1 MAIRLYRGKDENRP
15 AGVSATIWAHVR
27 LTEPNILHNKTQITG
42 TLTCHS
48 WCPKEHHFKHSGQ
61 KARRGMRAV
70 QTQLTYTPLYYTAQM
85 DKKPVQVLSTLA
97 ASVDVVRRNSKRML
111 EDSTS
116 RWS

>member
-15 AGVSATIWAHVR
+15 AGVRMWACVM
-27 LTEPNILHNKTQITG
+27 LTKPNILHNNTQITG

-48 WCPKEHHFKHSGQ
+48 WCPKEHHFKHSEGE
-61 KARRGMRAV
+61 MRAV
-70 QTQLTYTPLYYTAQM
+70 QTELNYIPLYYTAWI

-111 EDSTS
+111 GDSTS